1 MSKGKVQILIQ
12 VHILRRI
19 FSMISIPYTSLRYEC
34 SFCNQISLFDS
45 FLQNPIGFPTVYCFV
60 RGILQCSRH
69 PQVIVPFMPKNQSTV
84 KLIHFW
90 LRKKRVLACS
100 CTNMCV
106 ECVYEHLAEACW
118 MSLWDKSVVL
128 ISPQN
133 WHKYTY
139 RDWEEDEKDVC
150 LSSVCVCVPCRLVPV
165 DLGLCCQFAICF
177 DVGAIWW
184 SIELNKGHLPM
195 LVSSMIR
202 QPWKMHKINRIKI
215 RDCIEYRIFIESRCP

>member
-1 MSKGKVQILIQ
+1 
-12 VHILRRI
+12 
-19 FSMISIPYTSLRYEC
+19 MISIPYTSLRYEC

-106 ECVYEHLAEACW
+106 ECVYEHLAEDAGCPCET
-118 MSLWDKSVVL
+118 KVL
-128 ISPQN
+128 YLFRLKTDTNIRTAIGRKTRRMCVYQ
-133 WHKYTY
+133 
-139 RDWEEDEKDVC
+139 VC
-150 LSSVCVCVPCRLVPV
+150 VCVCVPCRLVPV

-184 SIELNKGHLPM
+184 SIELNKGHCNVWSL
-195 LVSSMIR
+195 
-202 QPWKMHKINRIKI
+202 Q
-215 RDCIEYRIFIESRCP
+215 